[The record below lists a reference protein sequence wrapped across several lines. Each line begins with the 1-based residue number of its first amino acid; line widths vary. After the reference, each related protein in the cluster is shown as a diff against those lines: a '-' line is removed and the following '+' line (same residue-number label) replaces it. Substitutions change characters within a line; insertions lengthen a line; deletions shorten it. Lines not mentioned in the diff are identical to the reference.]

1 MRGKVIMMRINK
13 YRKKSIVVV
22 DAIQYKLDTLDDC
35 LNFLKSGDVP
45 YVLVPNKQGKSDMK
59 IITLEGIMTVSY
71 GDYIIRGVR
80 GEFYPC
86 KADIFEKTYERA
98 NNLKVIDVLMFVA
111 NGLVEQGARLNAM
124 GYDYIFNAERECYI
138 NTSTNMPM
146 IAGNSAKLN
155 APVFYFEF
163 EEPREIEKMNL
174 RMRRGWMN
182 DETDRSVTKSGEW

>member
-1 MRGKVIMMRINK
+1 MMIINK
-13 YRKKSIVVV
+13 YRKKSIVIV

-124 GYDYIFNAERECYI
+124 GYDYIFNAERGCYI

-146 IAGNSAKLN
+146 IAVNSAKLN
-155 APVFYFEF
+155 APVCYFEF

-182 DETDRSVTKSGEW
+182 DEND

>member
-1 MRGKVIMMRINK
+1 MMIINK
-13 YRKKSIVVV
+13 YRKKSIVIV

-86 KADIFEKTYERA
+86 KADIFEKTYEKV

-124 GYDYIFNAERECYI
+124 GYDYIFNAERGCYI

-146 IAGNSAKLN
+146 IAVNSAKLN
-155 APVFYFEF
+155 APVCYFEF

-182 DETDRSVTKSGEW
+182 DEND